1 VNTPPNGTAQHSSR
15 HDGAPDGKPAREKE
29 GHRQEKDSH
38 AHPKSPAP
46 DTSPNFADRHRTG
59 MPLGKLAI
67 GLLVVLGI
75 AALVLIPRLHHNK
88 ELKKSTQEMAVPT
101 VTVIHPTVGAQKVT
115 LTLPANVQAFYD
127 APIYARTNGYLKK
140 WYVDIGTPVKQGQL
154 LAEIETPE
162 VDQQLL
168 QARASRDQA
177 VANLALA
184 KTSADRWVGL
194 LKSNA
199 VSQQEVDE
207 KTGDLAARQADLAA
221 AQANVGR
228 LESMQSFQKLVSP
241 FDGIVTARQTDVGAL
256 IDSTSAGRALFRVA
270 QIGTLRVYVMV
281 PEAYSSSI
289 TPGMQAQVAL
299 ASSPGQAPTGQVVS
313 TAGSIDPTA
322 RTLLTEI
329 QVPNPDGKF
338 MPGGYAQA
346 HFDIVLPHPPLIVPA
361 NTLLFRTEGSQVGI
375 VNGDHDIELKKV
387 HIGRDFGTTVEITEG
402 LSPDDWI
409 VLNPSDSLAAGIKV
423 NPQEKKADDKGQG
436 QSQGGAAPKADQK
449 QDQK

>member
-1 VNTPPNGTAQHSSR
+1 VNTPTNGTAQHSSR
-15 HDGAPDGKPAREKE
+15 NDGSPDGKPAREKD
-29 GHRQEKDSH
+29 GHRPEKD
-38 AHPKSPAP
+38 AHGQAKSPASGASP
-46 DTSPNFADRHRTG
+46 DLADRHRTG
-59 MPLGKLAI
+59 IPLGKLAI

-75 AALVLIPRLHHNK
+75 AALVLFPRLRHNK
-88 ELKKSTQEMAVPT
+88 ELKQSTEEMSVPT
-101 VTVIHPTVGAQKVT
+101 VTIMHPTVGAKEVT

-140 WYVDIGTPVKQGQL
+140 WYVDIGAPVKQGQL

-177 VANLALA
+177 VANLALS

-207 KTGDLAARQADLAA
+207 RTGDLAARQADLAA

-228 LESMQSFQKLVSP
+228 LESMQSFQKLLAP

-256 IDSTSAGRALFRVA
+256 IDSSSAGRALFRVA

-281 PEAYSSSI
+281 PEAYSASI

-329 QVPNPDGKF
+329 QVPNPENKF

-346 HFDIVLPHPPLIVPA
+346 HFDIILARPPLIVPA
-361 NTLLFRTEGSQVGI
+361 NTLLFRTEGSQIGV
-375 VNGDHDIELKKV
+375 VNSDHEIELKKV
-387 HIGRDFGTTVEITEG
+387 RIGRDFGTTVEITEG
-402 LSPDDWI
+402 INPDDWI
-409 VLNPSDSLAAGIKV
+409 ILNPSDSLTAGAKV
-423 NPQEKKADDKGQG
+423 NPQEKKADQPKVDQG
-436 QSQGGAAPKADQK
+436 TAPKPGEK
-449 QDQK
+449 NGK